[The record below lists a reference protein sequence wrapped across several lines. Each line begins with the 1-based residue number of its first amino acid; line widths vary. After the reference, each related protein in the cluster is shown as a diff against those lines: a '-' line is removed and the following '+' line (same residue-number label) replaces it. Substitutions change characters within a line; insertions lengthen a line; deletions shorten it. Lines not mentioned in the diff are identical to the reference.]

1 MKKILI
7 FQLAKKKTG
16 VIFSFILLFSC
27 GLSLRGYGQNI
38 YKDARRLAKMLRS
51 NVFYLE
57 VSSDET
63 AKVIVNPKAADS
75 KLAYTYIPK
84 SKKDLP
90 LELGQTYVVVC
101 RERQE
106 LEIQF
111 WQGKDTSSGYFSVEE
126 PGLLFFNN
134 PGNISISNPYD
145 TSFEKRLDTFWIK
158 PNYVEMYGRLA
169 IYAGEDDLE
178 NPPLPGF
185 LNAFYSNPYLR
196 DLPDQLRLYSPN
208 EQALAQLKRLIHNEI
223 RRLLNERS
231 RERDRYRL
239 DPLDQENLLPANAP
253 LSFIDIHQ
261 SYQTYFSDTAALEN
275 LAVNL
280 TITQERLS
288 KDKPPPVFITDSSE
302 VGANNLKE
310 KYALIFL
317 ESFKEHLE
325 SILELKILF
334 PASNR
339 FFNNIN
345 ITAPTYQAL
354 LISAR
359 EAFAKDFKQMGNNF
373 ARLLEHQ
380 EYRELNHD
388 PFVYSLRSLYY
399 ISELIYRDIPLDT
412 SFALLYKKLNSQQ
425 SEIEKELNL
434 DLARKFNSDKEIQL
448 GLDLQALAE
457 KMKDFQ
463 KQLNEAYFM
472 VLESESDLYI
482 DSYAKIDSIKEEGA
496 KQRLNN
502 IFLEAQKKLAPLQLE
517 YSHALDSFGQTY
529 HHLQGRLDYDYLLKT
544 ATVNKF
550 NRYFNQ
556 VPDRIALTGAGLAV
570 TRAYVASGEGKSNKA
585 LLLKKWAQ
593 VLQETRE
600 KFNYALNQIRGNNNT
615 DLEIKVDNL
624 KKKQAEMERLL
635 EEEIKFWRELPPDKE
650 SWNKEYNL
658 YGLEY
663 IKNALASLANI
674 ELEQDNLADI
684 VQNRRQTL
692 DKAASL
698 IEQELKRMQEE
709 WSGDPPN
716 SPLRDFFNSSNIN
729 DDAST
734 SSSLSLPLAD
744 VQFLID
750 QAGEI
755 NKDLKDLENQFS
767 PELSLTRDN
776 VHMTFKVVELSA
788 YLLKFFKLN
797 EPDPKWLTLEHLNSL
812 IQDEFNFKIFQ
823 GLIYQQLDHLEIFR
837 GIPPSEFTSMIAII
851 VNALDQVNVQKL
863 SLYALQERKES
874 PGLQD
879 YRPFLAAT
887 TIILNEILET
897 PLILDR
903 SKGKKDHR
911 PLTSIYPNALGKTP
925 DIFRELSSL
934 FNNIGEEKYELAI
947 SNVTR
952 LLKILKKG
960 DCKKGLDLEWRMC
973 KQHEKNLNDLSTY
986 GNFMAYVLKATE
998 TGHIQQALERATPS
1012 PRSHR
1017 IKREADFNISLNAYA
1032 GGACGVEN
1040 SGTLVNSFPIVSLSV
1055 PVGLAM
1061 SFKLGRR
1068 YQNQSSGSLFFPI
1081 IDVGTF
1087 TALRLGPYEIESLP
1101 ELKLSNFIA
1110 PGLLLYYNMGAAP
1123 LYMGTG
1129 FQFGPDRRAT
1139 FGGQN
1144 TVRAF
1149 RLLFQFGVDLPIS
1162 NFYIGK

>member
-16 VIFSFILLFSC
+16 LIFSFILLFSC
-27 GLSLRGYGQNI
+27 GLSLRGYGQNT
-38 YKDARRLAKMLRS
+38 YKDAGRLAAILRS
-51 NVFYLE
+51 NPAYLE
-57 VSSDET
+57 VSSDE
-63 AKVIVNPKAADS
+63 AARVIINPKAADS
-75 KLAYTYIPK
+75 KLAYTYIYIPK
-84 SKKDLP
+84 SKKALP
-90 LELGQTYVVVC
+90 LELGQTYEVIC
-101 RERQE
+101 RPGQE
-106 LEIQF
+106 LEIRF
-111 WQGKDTSSGYFSVEE
+111 WQGKDTSAGYFSVEE
-126 PGLLFFNN
+126 PGLIFFNN
-134 PGNISISNPYD
+134 PGDI
-145 TSFEKRLDTFWIK
+145 SFENRSDMFWIK
-158 PNYVEMYGRLA
+158 PNYVERYGRLA
-169 IYAGEDDLE
+169 IYAGEDKLE
-178 NPPLPGF
+178 DPLLPGL

-231 RERDRYRL
+231 RERDRYLLDL

-280 TITQERLS
+280 TIAQERLS
-288 KDKPPPVFITDSSE
+288 KEKPPPVFITDSSKAG
-302 VGANNLKE
+302 VNNSKE
-310 KYALIFL
+310 KYALFFL
-317 ESFKEHLE
+317 KRFKEQLE

-399 ISELIYRDIPLDT
+399 VSELIYRDIALDT
-412 SFALLYKKLNSQQ
+412 SFALLYKKFNSQQ

-434 DLARKFNSDKEIQL
+434 DLARKFNSNQEMQL

-457 KMKDFQ
+457 KIKDFQ

-482 DSYAKIDSIKEEGA
+482 DSYAKIDLIKEEGA

-544 ATVNKF
+544 ATINKF
-550 NRYFNQ
+550 DRYFNQ
-556 VPDRIALTGAGLAV
+556 VPDPIALTGAGLAV

-593 VLQETRE
+593 VLQETKE
-600 KFNYALNQIRGNNNT
+600 KFTYALNQIEENNNT
-615 DLEIKVDNL
+615 DLEMKVDNL

-635 EEEIKFWRELPPDKE
+635 EEEIKFWRELPGTK
-650 SWNKEYNL
+650 SRNKEYNL
-658 YGLEY
+658 YALEY
-663 IKNALASLANI
+663 IKNALASLAKL
-674 ELEQDNLADI
+674 EPEQDSLADI

-692 DKAASL
+692 DEAAAL
-698 IEQELKRMQEE
+698 IKQESKRMQEE
-709 WSGDPPN
+709 WVGDPPN
-716 SPLRDFFNSSNIN
+716 SPLRDFFNLSEIN
-729 DDAST
+729 DAST

-750 QAGEI
+750 QAEEI

-797 EPDPKWLTLEHLNSL
+797 EPGPKWLTVEHLNSL
-812 IQDEFNFKIFQ
+812 IQDEFYFKIFQ

-837 GIPPSEFTSMIAII
+837 GIPPSEFTSMIAMI
-851 VNALDQVNVQKL
+851 VNTLDQVNIQRD

-887 TIILNEILET
+887 TAILNEILET

-986 GNFMAYVLKATE
+986 GNFMADVLKATE
-998 TGHIQQALERATPS
+998 AGQIQQALERATPAPSS
-1012 PRSHR
+1012 PR
-1017 IKREADFNISLNAYA
+1017 IKREADTNISLNAYA
-1032 GGACGVEN
+1032 GGAFGLEN
-1040 SGTLVNSFPIVSLSV
+1040 PNSDTRINSFNIASLSA

-1068 YQNQSSGSLFFPI
+1068 DQGSWSLFFPI
-1081 IDVGTF
+1081 LDVGTF
-1087 TALRLGPYEIESLP
+1087 TAYSLGPDYVKSLP
-1101 ELKLSNFIA
+1101 EFTLSNFIS
-1110 PGLLLYYNMGAAP
+1110 PGVFCYRNIGAAP
-1123 LYMGTG
+1123 LYMGMG
-1129 FQFGPDRRAT
+1129 FQYGPDMREIEGLEEKVSAIRW
-1139 FGGQN
+1139 
-1144 TVRAF
+1144 
-1149 RLLFQFGVDLPIS
+1149 LIQFGVDLPIS